1 MRFYVF
7 CGTVGTLCSLSK
19 KTRTKR
25 DWANPAEVP
34 WPGSAPVVR
43 AYVHQRDHAL
53 IDFLLRTLQCRADIF
68 RFRDVFAVAA
78 QSLADLVITRVTKV
92 AAYSR

>member
-1 MRFYVF
+1 MLAVQKNKNKERL
-7 CGTVGTLCSLSK
+7 GESNRGSM
-19 KTRTKR
+19 
-25 DWANPAEVP
+25 
-34 WPGSAPVVR
+34 GSAPVVR

-53 IDFLLRTLQCRADIF
+53 MDFLLRTLQCWADILH
-68 RFRDVFAVAA
+68 FRDVFAVAA